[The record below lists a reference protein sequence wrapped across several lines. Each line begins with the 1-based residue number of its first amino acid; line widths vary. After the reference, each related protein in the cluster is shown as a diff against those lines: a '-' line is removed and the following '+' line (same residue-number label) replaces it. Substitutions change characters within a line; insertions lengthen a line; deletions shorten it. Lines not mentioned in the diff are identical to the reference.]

1 MPTNAA
7 VAESASAGG
16 RGTPT
21 SRATSA
27 IRPRFAHSTRP
38 TAAAV
43 TSPAT
48 GLVGGAGPP
57 DRASRARSG
66 ATSAVR
72 TRAGESGVP
81 ANTCA
86 ARETSTT
93 GEAHVASVALVVRV
107 VPVVTVATVVLERE
121 AGTFVGGL
129 RKAHVGSVAIK
140 GVQVGNRQSGARFAS
155 RVPAGPPG
163 TTGRARAAAT

>member
-27 IRPRFAHSTRP
+27 ITPRFAHSTRP
-38 TAAAV
+38 TAAAMA
-43 TSPAT
+43 SPAT
-48 GLVGGAGPP
+48 GLVGGAGPA

-66 ATSAVR
+66 DTSAER

-86 ARETSTT
+86 AKEESTT
-93 GEAHVASVALVVRV
+93 GEAHVASDAQITLAV
-107 VPVVTVATVVLERE
+107 
-121 AGTFVGGL
+121 
-129 RKAHVGSVAIK
+129 SVQA
-140 GVQVGNRQSGARFAS
+140 
-155 RVPAGPPG
+155 
-163 TTGRARAAAT
+163 